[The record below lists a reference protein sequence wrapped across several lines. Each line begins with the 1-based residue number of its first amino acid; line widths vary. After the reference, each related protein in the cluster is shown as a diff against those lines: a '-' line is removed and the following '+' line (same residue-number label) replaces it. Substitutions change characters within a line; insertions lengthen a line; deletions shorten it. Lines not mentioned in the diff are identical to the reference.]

1 MSDTINPDHYKSGD
15 MECIDSIKASMSEEA
30 YRGYLK
36 GSVQKYLWRYEDK
49 HENQSEDL
57 KKAEWFLKKLIEE
70 VNNAGVS

>member
-1 MSDTINPDHYKSGD
+1 MLDAINPNHYKSGD
-15 MECIDSIKASMSEEA
+15 MQCIDSIKASMSEEA

-36 GSVQKYLWRYEDK
+36 GSAQKYLWRYEDK